1 MSASIHDDSDFV
13 THGARAAILKHAEMI
28 FPLLSRHREGREEL
42 RRHREIATSRLDHP
56 DPAEAQWAML
66 MLWKIDGV
74 LELAERKAPSVPTG
88 MVLVDRSELERIA
101 NLAALGGALALTD
114 APDASIEILR
124 ADNREA
130 GYRFARIAK
139 LASALLRPR
148 GRR

>member
-74 LELAERKAPSVPTG
+74 LKPADRKPPPIPAG
-88 MVLVDRSELERIA
+88 MVLVERAELERIA
-101 NLAALGGALALTD
+101 NLAALGAGMAIAE
-114 APDASIEILR
+114 APVESIGILR